1 VAGGFVAAAELVV
14 RMALNRHSKNRGR
27 YWDARVK
34 ALMAELNINTTAKTT
49 KLVRRV
55 QSAGKAVET
64 WAAGNGH

>member
-1 VAGGFVAAAELVV
+1 
-14 RMALNRHSKNRGR
+14 MALNRHSKNRGR